1 MPDPR
6 GRRYEIRHLRRRF
19 SRKLKSKTC
28 VDLFWGLMAVV
39 VVTILIVSF
48 GITGAALM
56 GWLIDGGG
64 R

>member
-6 GRRYEIRHLRRRF
+6 RRQYESRHLRRKF
-19 SRKLKSKTC
+19 SRKLKRQTR

-48 GITGAALM
+48 EITGAALV
-56 GWLIDGGG
+56 GWLINGGG